1 MEASPLTQQS
11 RPDTFK
17 PKIVQLYEDLFQ
29 VRHNPI
35 FILTQFRKKKKRK
48 RKIILIYHLQTS
60 DSEPS
65 EGFWRE
71 FFLLT
76 PDRDQLHAVLE
87 RLSPD
92 TTLSLQVLNPFH
104 SWTLVRFERHA
115 NFWQQVQTQ
124 QLFARAIRE
133 AASGVSPANVFAL
146 EVSSGTDCPQTA
158 FLIFSKKSCLDL
170 VGFSGMRFEKK
181 VYKSQFRYHHRA
193 RGTRWS
199 RPCHLGFCRHVGW
212 HYPQW

>member
-92 TTLSLQVLNPFH
+92 TTLSLQVLNPPIH
-104 SWTLVRFERHA
+104 EHL
-115 NFWQQVQTQ
+115 
-124 QLFARAIRE
+124 
-133 AASGVSPANVFAL
+133 
-146 EVSSGTDCPQTA
+146 
-158 FLIFSKKSCLDL
+158 LDL
-170 VGFSGMRFEKK
+170 SVMLTFGNRFKLSSSLLVQSGRLLLESAPLMFLHWR
-181 VYKSQFRYHHRA
+181 
-193 RGTRWS
+193 
-199 RPCHLGFCRHVGW
+199 
-212 HYPQW
+212 